1 MIQELQLHRKEV
13 LKKYYKNP
21 LYKVKKTKSF
31 RFFFYGAILFALSY
45 LSTTYILYL
54 KSTWLLTL
62 SLPLLII
69 SSVIIYIS
77 NSFLDKH
84 ILISNI
90 LKNQFTKDQHIDYL
104 ENLYGEIK
112 SEHLTKLS
120 SIIFE
125 KAQKKRKNIV
135 ISFSSLSIIIPFIV
149 TFINLQDSFKLE
161 WLLISVILLIIIFLT
176 VRVLTKKV
184 ESVLNKEA
192 NELEELAEIL
202 REAAIFIDQRRI
214 VPIEIDRLKEQAFPE
229 YFPLISKK
237 LNYLKMKITIV
248 DKNNLPK

>member
-1 MIQELQLHRKEV
+1 MIEELQLHRREV

-21 LYKVKKTKSF
+21 LYKTKETKSF
-31 RFFFYGAILFALSY
+31 RFFFYGAIFFALFY
-45 LSTTYILYL
+45 VSTTYILYL
-54 KSTWLLTL
+54 KITWLLIL
-62 SLPLLII
+62 SLSLLII

-104 ENLYGEIK
+104 ENLYGDIN
-112 SEHLTKLS
+112 SEHLSKLS

-125 KAQKKRKNIV
+125 KAQKKRKSIV

-149 TFINLQDSFKLE
+149 TFINLQNSFKLE
-161 WLLISVILLIIIFLT
+161 WLMVSVILLIIIFLT

-202 REAAIFIDQRRI
+202 REAAIFIDRRRI
-214 VPIEIDRLKEQAFPE
+214 VPIEIHRLKEQAFPE
-229 YFPLISKK
+229 YLPVMSKK
-237 LNYLKMKITIV
+237 INHLKMKITIV
-248 DKNNLPK
+248 DKNNPQE